1 MVQFASTSESRK
13 DSYWRNVM
21 KDQPM
26 PKAIQ
31 GLIVHD
37 HSESAPKNS
46 NEKAD
51 CHGTHDQNSFTDDFE
66 PTPNVSA
73 YPDDIDAKQA
83 GTIFTK
89 NFDDKKFTKD
99 FEPGPQA
106 TIYSEWRIQK

>member
-13 DSYWRNVM
+13 DAEGEYWRNVM

-26 PKAIQ
+26 PKEIQ

-37 HSESAPKNS
+37 HLESAPKNS

-83 GTIFTK
+83 GTSF
-89 NFDDKKFTKD
+89 KFAKD
-99 FEPGPQA
+99 LEPGPQA
-106 TIYSEWRIQK
+106 SKYSE